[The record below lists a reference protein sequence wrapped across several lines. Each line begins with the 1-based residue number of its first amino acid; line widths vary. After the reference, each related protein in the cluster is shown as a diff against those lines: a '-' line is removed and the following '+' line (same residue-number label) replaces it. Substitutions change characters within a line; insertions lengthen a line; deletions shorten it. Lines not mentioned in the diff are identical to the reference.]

1 VKDSTGKT
9 ARKHRGVHL
18 GWKSE
23 VTKGAAEE
31 KLQKIIYHET
41 GQGVAPSDRVTL
53 SWFWENRFRPMREG
67 GWEEA
72 TKDVNIRDFEHY
84 IKPKLGERTLAEFDK
99 FVLQLHLNAL
109 AKADYSKPV
118 IQRVKTLLSSLFLE
132 AVELEFLLKNP
143 MSQKKVR
150 MPKCKPQHKPV
161 IDAAD
166 VRRTLSS
173 LRDRLIFRLGVFLGP
188 RTSEVFGFTVNDWK
202 GDFLEICNTAY
213 NGTLR
218 KAKVKTDGSHRTVP
232 VPPDKRAMLKRWIE
246 ENPLKGDDL
255 LFPARTAGPLC
266 GPASGCRST
275 SNALPDSWTSRFRLP
290 FRSCGVHSPPA
301 TATS

>member
-1 VKDSTGKT
+1 
-9 ARKHRGVHL
+9 
-18 GWKSE
+18 
-23 VTKGAAEE
+23 
-31 KLQKIIYHET
+31 
-41 GQGVAPSDRVTL
+41 
-53 SWFWENRFRPMREG
+53 MREG

-166 VRRTLSS
+166 VRRLYSSLSS

-188 RTSEVFGFTVNDWK
+188 RTSEVFGFTVND
-202 GDFLEICNTAY
+202 
-213 NGTLR
+213 
-218 KAKVKTDGSHRTVP
+218 
-232 VPPDKRAMLKRWIE
+232 
-246 ENPLKGDDL
+246 
-255 LFPARTAGPLC
+255 
-266 GPASGCRST
+266 
-275 SNALPDSWTSRFRLP
+275 
-290 FRSCGVHSPPA
+290 
-301 TATS
+301 